1 MGTSMKTPQAPREYL
16 EAKYGDVLTLE
27 EVMRKFE
34 IRTETKS
41 FAVLKDKATGEVGH
55 CDKQE
60 EPLFYFGFR

>member
-1 MGTSMKTPQAPREYL
+1 MSAPQAPREYL

-27 EVMRKFE
+27 EVMKKFE

-41 FAVLKDKATGEVGH
+41 FAVLKDKTTGEVGH